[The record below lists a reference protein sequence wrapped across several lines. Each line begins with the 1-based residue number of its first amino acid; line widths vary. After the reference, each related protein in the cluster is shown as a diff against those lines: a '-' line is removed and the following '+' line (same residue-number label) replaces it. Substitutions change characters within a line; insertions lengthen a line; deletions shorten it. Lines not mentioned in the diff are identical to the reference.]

1 MRPRTLA
8 FSVTVTILLAL
19 AASPLLAAQEGRAM
33 HHRYK
38 LVDMGTF
45 GGPTSAIYAL
55 TGPLNNR
62 GVADSCA
69 DTSNLDPNYPNIN
82 PFFGSDPYVQHAFRW
97 QKGRLQDLGTLP
109 GGTSSCSAWVND
121 RGLIVGASTNG
132 QIDPLLGVPEIRAA
146 LWKDGSVFDLGTL
159 GGNESVAYNVN
170 KHSEIAGGALNTI
183 SDPYTSSF
191 LNFFI
196 SGATQVHAFLVK
208 RDGIMHDL
216 GTLGTGTDSMAF
228 YMNDEGQV
236 AGQSFTDTAVNA
248 STGLPTMHPFLW
260 ENGKMK
266 DLGTIGGTLV
276 QQIAGLNAKG
286 QVPGAMNVA
295 GDNSYHPFL
304 WDGQSLVDLGTFGGN
319 YGVAFGMNDAGE
331 VVGWAGIPGDQIP
344 HAFLWRDGVLTDL
357 NFLEGDDKSL
367 AEVVN
372 ASGQIVG
379 WSAYSQGNTH
389 VFLWEND
396 GPMINLQNLVISGP
410 NLTLMPDLF
419 INDRGEITS
428 NALTPDGNNHPVVLI
443 PCDEKHLGI
452 EGCDYAL
459 VDGSAA
465 ADSGGQVQS
474 RSTTKNRN
482 PPSASQDWLRGWRFN
497 RHPAPR
503 RWE

>member
-1 MRPRTLA
+1 MRPRNLA
-8 FSVTVTILLAL
+8 FSITVTVLLGL

-38 LVDMGTF
+38 LIDMGTF
-45 GGPTSAIYAL
+45 GGPSSVIYGL

-62 GVADSCA
+62 GVATSCA
-69 DTSNLDPNYPNIN
+69 DTSNLDSNYPNIN
-82 PFFGSDPYVQHAFRW
+82 PFFGPDPYVQHAFRW
-97 QKGRLQDLGTLP
+97 QKGKLQDLGTLP
-109 GGTSSCSAWVND
+109 GGTSSCSQWVND

-132 QIDPLLGVPEIRAA
+132 QIDPLLGVPEIHAA

-159 GGNESVAYNVN
+159 GGNESVAYSVS
-170 KHSEIAGGALNTI
+170 KHGEIVGGALNTI

-191 LNFFI
+191 FNFFI
-196 SGATQVHAFLVK
+196 SGATQVHAFLAK
-208 RDGIMHDL
+208 QDGIMHDL
-216 GTLGTGTDSMAF
+216 GTLGNGTDSMAF
-228 YMNDEGQV
+228 YVNEEGQV
-236 AGQSFTDTAVNA
+236 AGQSFTDTTVNA

-389 VFLWEND
+389 VFLWENN
-396 GPMINLQNLVISGP
+396 GPMVNLQNLVISGP

-428 NALTPDGNNHPVVLI
+428 NALTPDGNNHAVVLI

-452 EGCDYAL
+452 EGCDYTL

-474 RSTTKNRN
+474 RSTTKTPRL
-482 PPSASQDWLRGWRFN
+482 PSAFQDWRRGPSFN
-497 RHPAPR
+497 RHAAPKP
-503 RWE
+503 WK

>member
-1 MRPRTLA
+1 MRTRNLA
-8 FSVTVTILLAL
+8 FSVTFTLLVAL
-19 AASPLLAAQEGRAM
+19 ATSALLAAQEERAM

-38 LVDMGTF
+38 LIDMGTF
-45 GGPTSAIYAL
+45 GGPASVIYGL

-62 GVADSCA
+62 GVATSCA
-69 DTSNLDPNYPNIN
+69 DTSNLDSNYPNIN
-82 PFFGSDPYVQHAFRW
+82 PFFGSDPYIQHAFRW
-97 QKGRLQDLGTLP
+97 QNGRLQDLGTLP
-109 GGTSSCSAWVND
+109 GGTSSCSQWVND

-132 QIDPLLGVPEIRAA
+132 QIDPLLGVPEIHAA
-146 LWKDGSVFDLGTL
+146 LWKGESVFDLGTL
-159 GGNESVAYNVN
+159 GGNESVAYSLN
-170 KHSEIAGGALNTI
+170 KHAGIVGGALNTI

-191 LNFFI
+191 FNFFI
-196 SGATQVHAFLVK
+196 SGATQVHAFLAK
-208 RDGIMHDL
+208 QDGIMHDL

-228 YMNDEGQV
+228 YVNNEGQV

-344 HAFLWRDGVLTDL
+344 HAFLWRDGLLTDL

-389 VFLWEND
+389 VFLWENN
-396 GPMINLQNLVISGP
+396 GPMVNLQNLVISGP
-410 NLTLMPDLF
+410 NLTLTPDLF

-428 NALTPDGNNHPVVLI
+428 NALTPDGNNHAVVLI
-443 PCDEKHLGI
+443 PCDENHLGI

-474 RSTTKNRN
+474 RSTTKTRK
-482 PPSASQDWLRGWRFN
+482 PPSAFESSLQGQRFN
-497 RHPAPR
+497 RHAAPKP
-503 RWE
+503 WK

>member
-1 MRPRTLA
+1 MRPRNLA
-8 FSVTVTILLAL
+8 FSITVTVLLAL

-38 LVDMGTF
+38 LIDMGTF

-62 GVADSCA
+62 GVAASCA
-69 DTSNLDPNYPNIN
+69 DTSNSDPNYPNIN

-97 QKGRLQDLGTLP
+97 KKGRLQDLGTLP
-109 GGTSSCSAWVND
+109 GGTSSCSQWVND

-146 LWKDGSVFDLGTL
+146 LWKGGSVFDLGTL
-159 GGNESVAYNVN
+159 GGTESVGYGVTE
-170 KHSEIAGGALNTI
+170 HGEIVGGALNTI
-183 SDPYTSSF
+183 SDPYTSGF
-191 LNFFI
+191 FNFFI

-228 YMNDEGQV
+228 YVNNEGQV
-236 AGQSFTDTAVNA
+236 AGQSFTDTTVNA

-266 DLGTIGGTLV
+266 DLGTIGGALV
-276 QQIAGLNAKG
+276 TQIAGLNANG
-286 QVPGAMNVA
+286 QVAGAMNVP
-295 GDNSYHPFL
+295 GDASDHPFL
-304 WDGQSLVDLGTFGGN
+304 WDGQSIRDLGTLGGSFGQAWGL
-319 YGVAFGMNDAGE
+319 NDAGE
-331 VVGWAGIPGDQIP
+331 VVGHAFTQGDQT
-344 HAFLWRDGVLTDL
+344 HDAFLWRDGVMMDL
-357 NFLEGDDKSL
+357 NTLQGDTKSL
-367 AEVVN
+367 ALVVN

-379 WSAYSQGNTH
+379 WSADLQGNTH
-389 VFLWEND
+389 VFLWENN
-396 GPMINLQNLVISGP
+396 GPMVNLQSLVISGP
-410 NLTLMPDLF
+410 TLSLMPDVF

-428 NALTPDGNNHPVVLI
+428 NALTPDGNNHAVVLI
-443 PCDEKHLGI
+443 PCDENHLGI

-465 ADSGGQVQS
+465 ADWGGQVQS

-482 PPSASQDWLRGWRFN
+482 PPNASQDWLQGWRFN